1 MAEQMRPASKTDA
14 PDPATSYERAKP
26 HKEAGQGRLDN
37 NDDATP
43 ANSPDRAEDA
53 VKQKQAVRQINAE
66 DVGDGRSARPL
77 TAKRTNRDE
86 TDEGRVLS
94 SE

>member
-1 MAEQMRPASKTDA
+1 MAQQMRPASNKDA

-43 ANSPDRAEDA
+43 TSSRDHAEDA
-53 VKQKQAVRQINAE
+53 VKQKQPLRQINAE
-66 DVGDGRSARPL
+66 DLGDDRSARPV
-77 TAKRTNRDE
+77 TAKPRNT
-86 TDEGRVLS
+86 GR
-94 SE
+94 E